1 MASVRITGGIGY
13 VVEYVRDG
21 CMPHGLVYRL
31 FFMNLVMSL
40 KNIAGRED
48 KSVKWLRSRREER
61 TGRNGSGT
69 LLWLCEKRNDKSV

>member
-1 MASVRITGGIGY
+1 MSWNMCGMVVCRMDWRTGY
-13 VVEYVRDG
+13 
-21 CMPHGLVYRL
+21 